1 MGHRLRRQK
10 PGKKFTGLPVAVW
23 ASADEACAAMAPAM
37 ALSRKERRAI
47 RGRWRFQNGDFLRL
61 GPTHCAMVVQFIR
74 HDTRG
79 LIDAIV
85 ELASRFLYFHCQV
98 GTSQAARWYAR
109 RDD

>member
-1 MGHRLRRQK
+1 M
-10 PGKKFTGLPVAVW
+10 
-23 ASADEACAAMAPAM
+23 E
-37 ALSRKERRAI
+37 I
-47 RGRWRFQNGDFLRL
+47 QNGDFLRL

-85 ELASRFLYFHCQV
+85 ELASRFLYFHWQV

-109 RDD
+109 RDVDNGNTVGHSHAK